1 MKRRLH
7 RKLGIVFNNSDE
19 KRYIPRAI
27 PDRAPGSHGW
37 LAFDQ
42 QSDQFLTHRQLD
54 EVSEQS
60 LATEIVVRQ

>member
-7 RKLGIVFNNSDE
+7 RKLGIVFNNGDE

-27 PDRAPGSHGW
+27 PNRAPGSLGW

-42 QSDQFLTHRQLD
+42 QFDQFLTLKQLD
-54 EVSEQS
+54 AVSEQS
-60 LATEIVVRQ
+60 LSAEIVARQ